1 MRSYK
6 KSFSA
11 PNVRAISQLI
21 DELEDL
27 ANPIA
32 AYKIYTSEIQGC
44 LSVGLLLAALS
55 VSTSLL
61 ELFIRDLA
69 VAHRILSRYGG
80 DMNLTGRIETEIEE
94 DRQTTFDSMLKELE
108 LTVITPQDGEAL
120 RTFYRETRIPI
131 AHALIRRMT
140 GDRMFA
146 YVFPVDVFPVD
157 AFPVGVRDIEKRLH
171 DAALAEIKFAVQVVK
186 KYRPWLLRRYNSN
199 S

>member
-1 MRSYK
+1 MSKQPITLRSYK
-6 KSFSA
+6 ESFSA
-11 PNVRAISQLI
+11 PKVRAISQLI

-27 ANPIA
+27 DNPMA

-61 ELFIRDLA
+61 ELFVRDLA
-69 VAHRILSRYGG
+69 VAHRVLSRYGG
-80 DMNLTGRIETEIEE
+80 DMKQRGRVETEIEE

-120 RTFYRETRIPI
+120 RKFYRDTRIPI
-131 AHALIRRMT
+131 VHALIRRMT
-140 GDRMFA
+140 GDRIFA
-146 YVFPVDVFPVD
+146 DVFPV
-157 AFPVGVRDIEKRLH
+157 GLHDIEKRID